1 MKHDK
6 KHKKHKK
13 PMTKK
18 ELKTEIKNFI
28 MVIIG
33 SIILGLGTGI
43 FLVPFNIIAGGVTG
57 IGIAI
62 NEWLTPLLP
71 ETVHTFLAGFSLN
84 VMDVYVAC
92 LTWLMFFLGWI
103 ILGRN
108 FAIKTLL
115 SSIFYP
121 LFFTIASHLISDDFM
136 GGFFNLQNSANPD
149 LALLLAAV
157 CGGALVGAGC
167 AITFMGGG
175 STGGVDIIALSICKF
190 FKKLKSSVVIFFVDA
205 SVVVMGMFAL
215 QNFTL
220 SLIGIASAMV
230 CAMVIDHLFVGSF
243 KAFKAEIISSNADAI
258 NELVR
263 KRLNRTTTFIN
274 VVGGYSGEKM
284 KMVMVTFTIREY
296 NEVLNIINTVDKG
309 AFVTI
314 SNAHEINGEG
324 WTFNTKKDRKSNGQ
338 LAQEKKLSQ
347 MNNQNNN

>member
-1 MKHDK
+1 
-6 KHKKHKK
+6 
-13 PMTKK
+13 
-18 ELKTEIKNFI
+18 
-28 MVIIG
+28 
-33 SIILGLGTGI
+33 
-43 FLVPFNIIAGGVTG
+43 
-57 IGIAI
+57 
-62 NEWLTPLLP
+62 
-71 ETVHTFLAGFSLN
+71 
-84 VMDVYVAC
+84 
-92 LTWLMFFLGWI
+92 
-103 ILGRN
+103 
-108 FAIKTLL
+108 
-115 SSIFYP
+115 
-121 LFFTIASHLISDDFM
+121 M
-136 GGFFNLQNSANPD
+136 GGFFNLKNSANPD

-190 FKKLKSSVVIFFVDA
+190 FKKLKSSVVIFIVDA

-243 KAFKAEIISSNADAI
+243 KAFKAEIISCNADAI

-274 VVGGYSGEKM
+274 VVGGYSGEKK
-284 KMVMVTFTIREY
+284 KMVMITFTIREY
-296 NEVLNIINTVDKG
+296 NEVLNIINTVDRD

-338 LAQEKKLSQ
+338 LAQEKKQ
-347 MNNQNNN
+347 NQANNQNT

>member
-1 MKHDK
+1 MKRDK
-6 KHKKHKK
+6 RNKK

-18 ELKTEIKNFI
+18 EFKTEVKNFI

-57 IGIAI
+57 IGIAV
-62 NEWLTPLLP
+62 NEWLTPILP
-71 ETVHTFLAGFSLN
+71 EAVHTFLAGFSLN
-84 VMDVYVAC
+84 IMDVYVAC
-92 LTWLMFFLGWI
+92 LTWFMFFLGWI

-121 LFFTIASHLISDDFM
+121 LFFTLASHLISDDFM
-136 GGFFNLQNSANPD
+136 NGFFNLKNSANPD

-190 FKKLKSSVVIFFVDA
+190 FKKLKSSVVIFVVDA

-215 QNFTL
+215 KNFTL

-230 CAMVIDHLFVGSF
+230 CAMVVDHLFVGSF
-243 KAFKAEIISSNADAI
+243 KAFKAEIISCNADAI

-263 KRLNRTTTFIN
+263 ERLNRTTTFIN
-274 VVGGYSGEKM
+274 VVGGYSGEQK
-284 KMVMVTFTIREY
+284 KMVMITFTIREY
-296 NEVLNIINTVDKG
+296 NEVLNIINTVDRD

-338 LAQEKKLSQ
+338 LAQEKKQSQ
-347 MNNQNNN
+347 ADNHNT

>member
-6 KHKKHKK
+6 KHKKNKYKK

-18 ELKTEIKNFI
+18 DIQKEIKNI
-28 MVIIG
+28 LLVIVG
-33 SIILGLGTGI
+33 SIVLGVGTGI
-43 FLVPFNIIAGGVTG
+43 FLVPFNIISGGVTG
-57 IGIAI
+57 IGIALDAC
-62 NEWLTPLLP
+62 LTHMIPEHLIVLL
-71 ETVHTFLAGFSLN
+71 EGFSLTP
-84 VMDVYVAC
+84 MDVYVAF
-92 LTWLMFFLGWI
+92 LTWTMFLIGWV

-121 LFFTIASHLISDDFM
+121 VFFTLSSKLITSNAM
-136 GGFFNLQNSANPD
+136 GGFFNLKNSEHPE
-149 LALLLAAV
+149 LALLMAAI

-190 FKKLKSSVVIFFVDA
+190 FKRLKSSVAIFVVDA
-205 SVVVMGMFAL
+205 SVIVLGMFVL
-215 QNFTL
+215 KDFML
-220 SLIGIASAMV
+220 SLIGILSAMV

-243 KAFKAEIISSNADAI
+243 KAFKAEIISPRAEEI

-274 VVGGYSGEKM
+274 VVGGYSGEKK
-284 KMVMVTFTIREY
+284 KMVMLTFTIREY
-296 NEVLNIINTVDKG
+296 NEVLNIINTVDRD

-314 SNAHEINGEG
+314 SAAHEINGEG
-324 WTFNTKKDRKSNGQ
+324 WTFNTKKDRKSRGE
-338 LAQEKKLSQ
+338 LEKEK
-347 MNNQNNN
+347 NQAHHNA